1 MNDLTKVE
9 AKQVEKQIKA
19 AAAKMT
25 RRLESQGKTQEY
37 IAKALHIHFPSLH
50 QEK

>member
-1 MNDLTKVE
+1 MNNLSK
-9 AKQVEKQIKA
+9 VEKQIKA

-37 IAKALHIHFPSLH
+37 IANALHIHFPSLR

>member
-9 AKQVEKQIKA
+9 AKQVKEIKA

-37 IAKALHIHFPSLH
+37 IAKALHIHFPSLR